1 MCEMRSCMKAFSLQQ
16 SQVVD
21 CVKRKVNN
29 DQHMTYADAIRS
41 PIKNQADSS
50 IAPIPVMFS
59 MSPLPGSPPRRVT
72 ITAPPKQGKSMQSP
86 NKPEK
91 ERQPDIR
98 PKQQVR

>member
-1 MCEMRSCMKAFSLQQ
+1 MRSCMKAFSLQL

-21 CVKRKVNN
+21 CVKPKVNT
-29 DQHMTYADAIRS
+29 DQHMTYADSIRS

-50 IAPIPVMFS
+50 MAPTPVMFS

-72 ITAPPKQGKSMQSP
+72 STAPPKQGKSMQSP
-86 NKPEK
+86 HKPEK